1 MKETLSDNR
10 IINYDYIKGVAIV
23 FVILSHLFSAY
34 SVLPQHM
41 AFHIGNSVSLFLITT
56 ALLRYKKLEKSGMNS
71 YWINISKELLIVFIP
86 FIFAQLILITIYRPD
101 PTSVIKTFGMG
112 MGAYYPFIHT
122 QMIIMAPFA
131 YKILNKNFILG
142 SFIILSICTISE
154 ALFSYMHIPQWT
166 YRILFTRYCFL
177 YVIGFL
183 LLKNDLL
190 SKYKYYIGILTILGC
205 IFIYFHCYHGYNA
218 FFYPGWIGS
227 KFPRDFLSLCWFLF
241 LFNACNYTPH
251 AIRKAVAYMGKKSY
265 DIFIIQMMFFCC
277 RLHISNILIV
287 GALSFILILIC
298 SYPWGLC
305 MNKLRELLVLKLLTK
320 KKSETEASTYNT

>member
-1 MKETLSDNR
+1 MRETLSDNR
-10 IINYDYIKGVAIV
+10 IINYDFIKGVAII
-23 FVILSHLFSAY
+23 FVILLHLFSAY
-34 SVLPQHM
+34 SVLPPHV
-41 AFHIGNSVSLFLITT
+41 AYHIGNAVPLFLITT
-56 ALLRYKKLEKSGMNS
+56 ILLRYKKLEKRGMNG
-71 YWINISKELLIVFIP
+71 YWSSIKKELLTIFIP
-86 FIFAQLILITIYRPD
+86 FLFAQLILVILFRPD
-101 PTSVIKTFGMG
+101 PISFITTFGIG
-112 MGAYYPFIHT
+112 MGAYYPFIHA
-122 QMIIMAPFA
+122 QIIILAPAA
-131 YKILNKNFILG
+131 YKILNRNFIIG
-142 SFIILSICTISE
+142 SVIILSFCVISE
-154 ALFSYMHIPQWT
+154 ALFSYFLIPQWT

-287 GALSFILILIC
+287 GVLSFILILIC

-305 MNKLRELLVLKLLTK
+305 MNKLRELLVLKLFTK

>member
-1 MKETLSDNR
+1 
-10 IINYDYIKGVAIV
+10 
-23 FVILSHLFSAY
+23 
-34 SVLPQHM
+34 
-41 AFHIGNSVSLFLITT
+41 
-56 ALLRYKKLEKSGMNS
+56 
-71 YWINISKELLIVFIP
+71 
-86 FIFAQLILITIYRPD
+86 
-101 PTSVIKTFGMG
+101 
-112 MGAYYPFIHT
+112 MGAYYPFIHA
-122 QMIIMAPFA
+122 QIIILAPAA
-131 YKILNKNFILG
+131 YKILNRNFIIG
-142 SFIILSICTISE
+142 SVIILSFCVISE
-154 ALFSYMHIPQWT
+154 ALFSYFLIPQWT

-287 GALSFILILIC
+287 GVLSFILILIC

-305 MNKLRELLVLKLLTK
+305 MNKLRELLVLKLFTK

>member
-251 AIRKAVAYMGKKSY
+251 AIRKAVTYMGKKSY

-305 MNKLRELLVLKLLTK
+305 MNKLRELLVLKLFTK

>member
-305 MNKLRELLVLKLLTK
+305 MNKLRELLVLKLFTK

>member
-86 FIFAQLILITIYRPD
+86 FILAQLILITIYRPD

-154 ALFSYMHIPQWT
+154 ALLSYIQIPQWT
-166 YRILFTRYCFL
+166 YGILFTRYCFL

-251 AIRKAVAYMGKKSY
+251 AIRKGIAYMGKKSY

-277 RLHISNILIV
+277 RLHISNILLV
-287 GALSFILILIC
+287 GSLSFILILIC

-305 MNKLRELLVLKLLTK
+305 MNKLRELLVLKLFTK